1 MVERHFSVLRQNSMR
16 YYSIFTEKGLLDLFN
31 SNVIVDLPPQFVPP
45 LDHEDILAM
54 LRQLRSDIAK
64 DNICGLITRPTQ
76 LKLPDYLSISVS
88 AKNKINI
95 YPTNA
100 FLFGAY
106 CCNIHI
112 SDESL
117 CRIFQDFVQSLPG
130 SPMVYSKEDCL
141 KLLDQLTL
149 PF

>member
-1 MVERHFSVLRQNSMR
+1 MR

-45 LDHEDILAM
+45 LEHEDILAM

-88 AKNKINI
+88 AQNKINI

-100 FLFGAY
+100 FYLA
-106 CCNIHI
+106 HI
-112 SDESL
+112 VVIF
-117 CRIFQDFVQSLPG
+117 IFQTNHCAG
-130 SPMVYSKEDCL
+130 SFRISFSHCQEVLWYI
-141 KLLDQLTL
+141 QRRTV
-149 PF
+149 

>member
-1 MVERHFSVLRQNSMR
+1 MR

-45 LDHEDILAM
+45 LEHEDILAM

-88 AKNKINI
+88 AQNKINI
-95 YPTNA
+95 DRKSTRLNSSHS
-100 FLFGAY
+100 G
-106 CCNIHI
+106 
-112 SDESL
+112 
-117 CRIFQDFVQSLPG
+117 QSRMP
-130 SPMVYSKEDCL
+130 SSA
-141 KLLDQLTL
+141 
-149 PF
+149 

>member
-1 MVERHFSVLRQNSMR
+1 MR

-31 SNVIVDLPPQFVPP
+31 SNVIVDLPPQVVPP
-45 LDHEDILAM
+45 LEHEDILAM

-88 AKNKINI
+88 AQNKINI

-100 FLFGAY
+100 FLFGT
-106 CCNIHI
+106 
-112 SDESL
+112 L

>member
-1 MVERHFSVLRQNSMR
+1 MR

-45 LDHEDILAM
+45 LEHEDILAM

-88 AKNKINI
+88 AQNKINI

-100 FLFGAY
+100 FLFGTY

-112 SDESL
+112 SGAPTQAVRL
-117 CRIFQDFVQSLPG
+117 R
-130 SPMVYSKEDCL
+130 
-141 KLLDQLTL
+141 
-149 PF
+149 

>member
-1 MVERHFSVLRQNSMR
+1 ML
-16 YYSIFTEKGLLDLFN
+16 
-31 SNVIVDLPPQFVPP
+31 LPP
-45 LDHEDILAM
+45 LEHEDILAM

-88 AKNKINI
+88 AQNKINI

-100 FLFGAY
+100 FLFGTY